1 MRTVSVPFGRLSDY
15 LSKPDADLY
24 LVRSGRGIF
33 DNETL
38 IRFSTRKALEA
49 FSKKNGLRALVPT
62 QVPLNCAVW
71 PFQSDNEARRELD
84 KAKERADYE
93 QSRYKE
99 RPDNTEH
106 AMYCEAMCNTSSN
119 CDTL

>member
-38 IRFSTRKALEA
+38 IRFSTRTALEA

-71 PFQSDNEARRELD
+71 AFQSDNEAR
-84 KAKERADYE
+84 KAYQQAKERADYE
-93 QSRYKE
+93 QTRYKE

-106 AMYCEAMCNTSSN
+106 ALHCEAMSNTSSQQN
-119 CDTL
+119 N

>member
-1 MRTVSVPFGRLSDY
+1 MRKISVPFGRLSDY

-38 IRFSTRKALEA
+38 IRFGTRTALEA

-71 PFQSDNEARRELD
+71 AFQSDNEAR
-84 KAKERADYE
+84 KAAE
-93 QSRYKE
+93 QAK
-99 RPDNTEH
+99 
-106 AMYCEAMCNTSSN
+106 
-119 CDTL
+119 